1 MSEEDFLRVLLG
13 DLWELG
19 EWDAF
24 GATDKGIDYWHG
36 LWSVSRVGIGE
47 ANVGIDSKT
56 ERVCVWRSFYW
67 GGDDVMFGEFAF
79 GDPSFVGDVRKAAR
93 LCLREVGVI

>member
-56 ERVCVWRSFYW
+56 ERDCVWRSFYW
-67 GGDDVMFGEFAF
+67 GGVAF